1 MQIRII
7 HACCIL
13 HNFLRDRQRD
23 MDDILIHEV
32 DSLISAAPAENQGEM
47 SMITHV
53 QSTNEWG
60 YFRDTKASEMFVV
73 QFFQFNF
80 CSLNFAL
87 QNL

>member
-32 DSLISAAPAENQGEM
+32 DSVISVAPAENQREM
-47 SMITHV
+47 SLVTHV
-53 QSTNEWG
+53 ESTN
-60 YFRDTKASEMFVV
+60 
-73 QFFQFNF
+73 
-80 CSLNFAL
+80 
-87 QNL
+87 

>member
-60 YFRDTKASEMFVV
+60 YFRDTKASEMFVDY
-73 QFFQFNF
+73 QARRGQ
-80 CSLNFAL
+80 SS
-87 QNL
+87 

>member
-32 DSLISAAPAENQGEM
+32 DSLISAAPTENQGEM
-47 SMITHV
+47 SLITHV

-60 YFRDTKASEMFVV
+60 DCRDTKASEMFVG
-73 QFFQFNF
+73 
-80 CSLNFAL
+80 
-87 QNL
+87 